1 MVIRITVTTYE
12 MMNIVLT
19 GEHATGALPAMCQS
33 LSWSSRVCVI
43 VVSGTVF
50 YVLAWLSSRVEVP

>member
-19 GEHATGALPAMCQS
+19 GEQAAEALPAMC
-33 LSWSSRVCVI
+33 
-43 VVSGTVF
+43 
-50 YVLAWLSSRVEVP
+50 